1 MGIANTDTIIEAK
14 PQLEPKSPKL
24 KKHVA
29 KQSDLIF
36 DEVVTK
42 VGEKGVTIAETD
54 NTAKAEPQLDPKV
67 PRLKK
72 NGIRS
77 CTRIVDMNVV
87 LPPQCIGLTTLVG
100 VDLPTDDI
108 GSALQF
114 LEFCRA
120 FEKALHIR
128 KGLPESVLREIV
140 SGRRVGRRGRKGSSS
155 ILQVHIK
162 LLRHIQKANG
172 QESTLK
178 SSGNSWIKALG
189 KCITDAE
196 YPPKDVPMDFLEGG
210 AAGYDKLDS
219 SMKLRILNFL
229 CDETLG
235 TQDLRNWIDEEN
247 SKFDEIKK
255 EANARVLEAK
265 KREKLMKQMLKNEV
279 AQTMISLRDGASLS
293 INEHE
298 ALMSKV
304 RSETEK
310 ALAEKLETI
319 NSVPKMKQ
327 RADAVR
333 TEPIVLDDNGRAFWR
348 LRGYSDGSYVM
359 LQDVGDRE
367 SVIPQDKWFIYDE
380 EHAKLI
386 EQYISFLRKQR
397 LAMHKVSLSSALQ
410 DDGMEE

>member
-1 MGIANTDTIIEAK
+1 
-14 PQLEPKSPKL
+14 
-24 KKHVA
+24 
-29 KQSDLIF
+29 
-36 DEVVTK
+36 
-42 VGEKGVTIAETD
+42 
-54 NTAKAEPQLDPKV
+54 
-67 PRLKK
+67 
-72 NGIRS
+72 
-77 CTRIVDMNVV
+77 
-87 LPPQCIGLTTLVG
+87 
-100 VDLPTDDI
+100 
-108 GSALQF
+108 
-114 LEFCRA
+114 
-120 FEKALHIR
+120 
-128 KGLPESVLREIV
+128 
-140 SGRRVGRRGRKGSSS
+140 
-155 ILQVHIK
+155 
-162 LLRHIQKANG
+162 
-172 QESTLK
+172 
-178 SSGNSWIKALG
+178 
-189 KCITDAE
+189 
-196 YPPKDVPMDFLEGG
+196 MDFLEGG

-265 KREKLMKQMLKNEV
+265 KKEKLMKQMLKNEV

-367 SVIPQDKWFIYDE
+367 SVITQDRWFIYDE

-397 LAMHKVSLSSALQ
+397 LAVHKVSLSSALQ